1 MIWKIENISCRN
13 NVVVIL
19 FVYAARV
26 YTCIMEEHM
35 TISERLFRIMEKKN
49 ISMSE
54 LSRMTGISRNTIFD
68 WHKKNTN
75 PGSDKIMA
83 ICRALEIT
91 PEQLLTGIGFEN
103 EEEISSAS
111 PENRF
116 TLRDIQMIEDYHSL
130 KEEQQKRLMAYMAAL
145 KKIESLEDM

>member
-1 MIWKIENISCRN
+1 
-13 NVVVIL
+13 
-19 FVYAARV
+19 
-26 YTCIMEEHM
+26 M
-35 TISERLFRIMEKKN
+35 TISERLFRIMEEKN

-91 PEQLLTGIGFEN
+91 PEQLLTGIGIEN
-103 EEEISSAS
+103 EKEISSAS
-111 PENRF
+111 PESRF
-116 TLRDIQMIEDYHSL
+116 TPRDIQMIEDYHNL
-130 KEEQQKRLMAYMAAL
+130 REEQQKRLMAYMAAL
-145 KKIESLEDM
+145 KKIESLEDI

>member
-1 MIWKIENISCRN
+1 
-13 NVVVIL
+13 
-19 FVYAARV
+19 
-26 YTCIMEEHM
+26 M
-35 TISERLFRIMEKKN
+35 TISERLFRIMKEKN
-49 ISMSE
+49 ISIPE

-75 PGSDKIMA
+75 PGSDKIIT

-91 PEQLLTGIGFEN
+91 PEQLLTGRGIEN
-103 EEEISSAS
+103 EEEIAASS
-111 PENRF
+111 PESRF
-116 TLRDIQMIEDYHSL
+116 TPGDIRMIEDYHNL

>member
-1 MIWKIENISCRN
+1 
-13 NVVVIL
+13 
-19 FVYAARV
+19 
-26 YTCIMEEHM
+26 M

>member
-1 MIWKIENISCRN
+1 
-13 NVVVIL
+13 
-19 FVYAARV
+19 
-26 YTCIMEEHM
+26 M
-35 TISERLFRIMEKKN
+35 TISERLFGIMEKKN

-91 PEQLLTGIGFEN
+91 PEQLLTGEGIDDV
-103 EEEISSAS
+103 EEIE
-111 PENRF
+111 PITNR
-116 TLRDIQMIEDYHSL
+116 TYVDRADAKLLEDYHGM
-130 KEEQQKRLMAYMAAL
+130 KEDQQKRLLAYVEAL
-145 KKIESLEDM
+145 KKIESLEELD